1 MHPYT
6 PILAITAA
14 VAACT
19 APAATTSWS
28 TDIEAAR
35 AQAAAEGKAVLIFFT
50 GSDWCHFCN
59 VLKRRVLD
67 TPAFAA
73 WGQEQFVC
81 VEADLPKGNRITEQL
96 RNQNNRL
103 VREYKVGG
111 FPTVVLTDAHGHA
124 LGGFTGGMTLLPDV
138 KAALEPALRTHQHLL
153 QAQAA
158 TTTADRARHLAAAYR
173 EHPDSYRKF
182 NTWLQEAL
190 QQTDPTNST
199 GWHTTRAAEQQM
211 QQLSNELHQHIL
223 DMPAM
228 LACYDHYLSQAI
240 EGNRP
245 RILRLK
251 MLYLNGVSARRL
263 QRARAVEDVQAAKDL
278 QLQAA
283 ECIENPT
290 ERAEVTRR
298 IQETFARPESLLR
311 SK

>member
-1 MHPYT
+1 MHTYT
-6 PILAITAA
+6 PFLAITAA

-19 APAATTSWS
+19 APAATIRWN

-35 AQAAAEGKAVLIFFT
+35 AQATAEGKAVLIFFT

-96 RNQNNRL
+96 RSQNNRL

-124 LGGFTGGMTLLPDV
+124 IGGFTGGMTLLPDV

-153 QAQAA
+153 KAEAA

-173 EHPDSYRKF
+173 EHPDPYRKF
-182 NTWLQEAL
+182 NTWLQDAL
-190 QQTDPTNST
+190 QQTDPNNTT

-211 QQLSNELHQHIL
+211 QQLNNELHRHIL

-228 LACYDHYLSQAI
+228 LACYDHYLSQAL

-245 RILRLK
+245 RILHLK
-251 MLYLNGVSARRL
+251 MLYLNGVSARLL
-263 QRARAVEDVQAAKDL
+263 QRARTVQDVLAAKDL

-283 ECIENPT
+283 ECIENPA
-290 ERAEVTRR
+290 ERAEITRR
-298 IQETFARPESLLR
+298 IQETFARPESMLR
-311 SK
+311 Q